1 MMLGELFLHGKGA
14 PRDEAEA
21 RRLFELAAA
30 QGQAHAQAGL
40 AEMLLSDSMS
50 GPDEVGKAKRLLVLA
65 VAKGEADAQAL
76 LGKLTFQFEGPEGM
90 GEARRLCELAKAQ
103 GHTGV

>member
-1 MMLGELFLHGKGA
+1 
-14 PRDEAEA
+14 
-21 RRLFELAAA
+21 
-30 QGQAHAQAGL
+30 
-40 AEMLLSDSMS
+40 MLLSDSMS

>member
-1 MMLGELFLHGKGA
+1 MMLGELYLQGKGA
-14 PRDEAEA
+14 PTDVAEA

-40 AEMLLSDSMS
+40 AEMLLRDSQS
-50 GPDEVGKAKRLLVLA
+50 GPEEVASARRLLIPA

-76 LGKLTFQFEGPEGM
+76 LGKLTFQFEGPGGL

>member
-14 PRDEAEA
+14 PTDEAEA